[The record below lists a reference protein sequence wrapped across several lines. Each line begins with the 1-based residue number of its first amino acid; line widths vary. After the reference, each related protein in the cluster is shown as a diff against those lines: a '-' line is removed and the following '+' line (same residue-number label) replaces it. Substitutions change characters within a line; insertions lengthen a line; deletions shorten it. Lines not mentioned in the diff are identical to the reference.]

1 MSIYIN
7 NSKNLIQFP
16 HSPNDLYST
25 HYRPGFSHLGQGIT
39 YTVQEDGGIKVQG
52 TVTGSTYSFYIF
64 AWYKYNFPN
73 VGTYTL
79 GLYGEDNPK
88 VELEIRAEK
97 NGVENYRRLL
107 KPNSSITRTF
117 TEDETIQ
124 RFAIIVN
131 GEGTTVDAVYYP
143 MFNEGETLSSYEPF
157 NKLTKVKAYINNS
170 KNLIPF
176 PYDGTTKS
184 SGITFSINSDGTI
197 VANGQNDGT
206 SKSVY
211 YLIRNGLIFPAGT
224 YTVDANIPDGYIY
237 ITLVIEGKYYFV
249 TNKNSLSLSFEKS
262 TVISAMYIQVEEN
275 APYIFNNYKFE
286 IMMNKGLTSET
297 YEPYNKLTKVKPYI
311 AKRNPKNLIPFP
323 YSFDDKTYRGITRKK
338 NEDGSITFMGT
349 ATADIYL
356 SIAQY
361 KIEEFPIGTY
371 YLSGGKYSA
380 NILLIADAY
389 LNETWEKNLSW
400 GNGEVT
406 IDFNGYNTVY
416 IFVYIKKDITV
427 NYTVYPIF
435 NEGETAEP
443 YFTLE

>member
-16 HSPNDLYST
+16 HSPNDLYAT
-25 HYRPGFSHLGQGIT
+25 HYRPGFSHLRQGIT

-52 TVTGSTYSFYIF
+52 TVTGATYSFYIF
-64 AWYKYNFPN
+64 TWYKYNFPN

-88 VELEIRAEK
+88 VKLEIRAEK

-107 KPNSSITRTF
+107 KPNSSVTRTF

-131 GEGTTVDAVYYP
+131 GEGTTIDAIYYP
-143 MFNEGETLSSYEPF
+143 MFNEGETISSYEPF

-176 PYDGTTKS
+176 PYDGTTRS

-249 TNKNSLSLSFEKS
+249 TNKNPLSLSFEKS
-262 TVISAMYIQVEEN
+262 TIISAMYIQVEEN

-297 YEPYNKLTKVKPYI
+297 YEPYNKLIKVKPYT
-311 AKRNPKNLIPFP
+311 AKRNPKNLIPFGTVG
-323 YSFDDKTYRGITRKK
+323 KTGTVAGVTYEYLADGGIKL
-338 NEDGSITFMGT
+338 NGT
-349 ATADIYL
+349 SSEAGIISNKLLDIEPW
-356 SIAQY
+356 
-361 KIEEFPIGTY
+361 KIRAGTY
-371 YLSGGKYSA
+371 TLSGG
-380 NILLIADAY
+380 
-389 LNETWEKNLSW
+389 TSW
-400 GNGEVT
+400 SLYIQGKVVEDDKISLMEIGNGVT
-406 IDFNGYNTVY
+406 YTFNQDYTFRFNIRFSAEQTFSNQVVY
-416 IFVYIKKDITV
+416 TM
-427 NYTVYPIF
+427 F
-435 NEGETAEP
+435 NEGTTAEP